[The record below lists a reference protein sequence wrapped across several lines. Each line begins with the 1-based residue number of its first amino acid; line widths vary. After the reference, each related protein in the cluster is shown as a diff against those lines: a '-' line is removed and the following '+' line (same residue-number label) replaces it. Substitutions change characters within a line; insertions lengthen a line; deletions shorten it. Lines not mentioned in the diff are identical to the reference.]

1 MFIAGES
8 LIDTVFKTL
17 EDLDWSFRQHFETDE
32 KQVLLTLELPGK
44 KPEDIEVNVENK
56 ILTIGLKGKELR
68 RYRLADS
75 IDQDGISAKT
85 EHGVLTVTLPRK
97 QEAKPAARKIT
108 VT

>member
-1 MFIAGES
+1 MLIYES
-8 LIDTVFKTL
+8 LIDTIF
-17 EDLDWSFRQHFETDE
+17 DFLDQVDYSYRQNFEGDE

-44 KPEDIEVNVENK
+44 KPEDIDVQVADQV
-56 ILTIGLKGKELR
+56 LTVSLKDKPLR

-75 IDQDGISAKT
+75 IDQDGITAKT

-97 QEAKPAARKIT
+97 QAAKPGARKIT